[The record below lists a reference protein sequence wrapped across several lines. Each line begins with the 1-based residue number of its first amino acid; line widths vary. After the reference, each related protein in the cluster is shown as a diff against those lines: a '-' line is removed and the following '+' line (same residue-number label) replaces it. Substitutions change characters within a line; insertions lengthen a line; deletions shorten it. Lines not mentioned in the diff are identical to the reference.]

1 MMLSFGPAENLARPP
16 EHMTCEWLGLED
28 LR

>member
-1 MMLSFGPAENLARPP
+1 MSFRFEFAENLARPG
-16 EHMTCEWLGLED
+16 EHATCELLGLED